1 MSAGIVDAHHHFLD
15 PERIDYPFVRFL
27 PMLDRFVGP
36 EDLEP
41 RLRAAGVGRTVCVQ
55 AADCE
60 EETRFMLE
68 QAARVD
74 WVAGVVGWL
83 PLLDPEATGKALER
97 HAAAPVRLCGA
108 RHLVHDEPDDRW
120 LLQAPVVES
129 LGLLAQAGL
138 SFDVS
143 AFRTGHLQL
152 IPELAERVPEL
163 PLVVCHFGMPKLH
176 EDEWEPWAGAFAEAA
191 RHPGCFVKVSGLDMT
206 AGGCD
211 AERFRPYFDSGD
223 VRLADQ
229 LRADQSEWLPHNL
242 LAKVDRASMAH
253 SLEARVPFLDHR
265 LVEWAARLPRAV
277 LHGRIDRLL
286 HSRTFVGQQR
296 GFVDHR
302 HQRPGEDVLLGER
315 AARSGNQNDA
325 HFRIVVGVA

>member
-1 MSAGIVDAHHHFLD
+1 MPVGVVDAHHHFLD

-27 PMLDRFVGP
+27 PMLDRFLGP

-83 PLLDPEATGKALER
+83 PLLDPEATGKALDR
-97 HAAAPVRLCGA
+97 HAASPVRLCGA
-108 RHLVHDEPDDRW
+108 RHLIHDEPDDDW
-120 LLQAPVVES
+120 LLQDAVVES

-143 AFRTGHLQL
+143 AFRTGHLGL
-152 IPELAERVPEL
+152 VSELAERVPEL
-163 PLVVCHFGMPKLH
+163 PLVICHFGVPKLH
-176 EDEWEPWAGAFAEAA
+176 EDEWEPWASAFAEAA

-211 AERFRPYFDSGD
+211 AGRFRPYFDHAAEHFGPSRMLWASNWP
-223 VRLADQ
+223 VSLRLEGYGELLDTAK
-229 LRADQSEWLPHNL
+229 AL
-242 LAKVDRASMAH
+242 LAGLCAEDQAAVFGGNA
-253 SLEARVPFLDHR
+253 ARVY
-265 LVEWAARLPRAV
+265 RLP
-277 LHGRIDRLL
+277 
-286 HSRTFVGQQR
+286 
-296 GFVDHR
+296 
-302 HQRPGEDVLLGER
+302 ER
-315 AARSGNQNDA
+315 
-325 HFRIVVGVA
+325 